1 MKLSL
6 FILLISYFCTF
17 IYKLLVFMKPCGHLF
32 KVDDTAVRAEPVLAV
47 YGRYCHVFAFTTS
60 SRSDLGIPAFFRMSK
75 HDIRPFFPDFHMVF
89 FYILNFET

>member
-17 IYKLLVFMKPCGHLF
+17 IYKLLVFMKPCGLLF

-75 HDIRPFFPDFHMVF
+75 HDIRPFFPDFHMVSF
-89 FYILNFET
+89 TF